1 MNRYSKT
8 HFRETLYMSVRHG
21 TDFGH
26 DPTATRSAGADF
38 CRKTMVAVL
47 ASVLWLASCSDSS
60 PQGAQPQKTGGA
72 APPPPEVEVLEVTTQ
87 SVPLT
92 RELVGR
98 LAASRVAEVR
108 ARVAGI
114 ILEQVYREGT
124 DVKAGEVLFRIDPAP
139 LEVVVLG
146 REAELVK
153 ARADAD
159 NARDTARRFE
169 NLNERGLT
177 SRQDLDNALA
187 AERSAEAAVKIAEAS
202 LEAAR
207 LDLGYATVR
216 APIAGRAGRARVN
229 EGALVGQDEATVLT
243 TVEQIDPIRVN
254 FSQSLAELEVL
265 RRMAG
270 RATDK
275 DPDPRREVDI
285 YLADGQVYP
294 HRGSLDFT
302 ELAVDPGTGA
312 VSLRAVVP
320 NPERRLLPGMFVKLQ
335 LRMGELQGA
344 YVVPQASVLRDAE
357 GAYVLT
363 VDAGGNVRQKRVE
376 LQTKTSSEWV
386 VTGELQDGDRIIVAG
401 LQKVRPGAQARIAS
415 PDAAAEKGESPG

>member
-1 MNRYSKT
+1 MPAR
-8 HFRETLYMSVRHG
+8 HFTDSGRTRPAARGPAPFTRREAIPAIL
-21 TDFGH
+21 
-26 DPTATRSAGADF
+26 AT
-38 CRKTMVAVL
+38 VL
-47 ASVLWLASCSDSS
+47 LLASCDQA
-60 PQGAQPQKTGGA
+60 PPGGGQPQTTSGG
-72 APPPPEVEVLEVTTQ
+72 APPPPEVDVVEVTAQ
-87 SVPLT
+87 NVPLT

-98 LAASRVAEVR
+98 LAAGRVAEVR

-114 ILEQVYREGT
+114 ILKQVYTEGT
-124 DVKAGEVLFRIDPAP
+124 DVKAGDVLFRIDPAP

-169 NLNERGLT
+169 NLNQRGLT

-229 EGALVGQDEATVLT
+229 EGALVGQDEATALT

-254 FSQSLAELEVL
+254 FSQSLAELEQL
-265 RRMAG
+265 SQMAG
-270 RATDK
+270 SEMGQDSGHGAK
-275 DPDPRREVDI
+275 VDI
-285 YLADGQVYP
+285 YLPSGRTYP
-294 HRGSLDFT
+294 HQGSLDFT
-302 ELAVDPGTGA
+302 DLAVDPGTGA

-320 NPERRLLPGMFVKLQ
+320 NPGRRLLPGMFVKLR
-335 LRMGELQGA
+335 LTMGVLKGA
-344 YVVPQASVLRDAE
+344 YIVPQASVLRDVQ
-357 GAYVLT
+357 GAYVMS
-363 VDAGGNVRQKRVE
+363 VDAGGNVLQMRVD
-376 LQTKTSSEWV
+376 LQAKSGGDWV
-386 VTGELQDGDRIIVAG
+386 TTGDLQDGDRVIVSG
-401 LQKVRPGAQARIAS
+401 LQKVRPGGQARIAPS
-415 PDAAAEKGESPG
+415 ASGVAAGDGQ